1 MINVEELGIFSIAG
15 KDSEDKY
22 NILRSFN
29 KIKNHRRNS
38 KYSDAYYPDKEYIE
52 ILNGKNPTYSGDI
65 VKETNFDIEEIK
77 QEIKSNNIYYKE
89 DKNKNKITK
98 IQESRNKGIMTGNN
112 SNKNNKIELVNKSH
126 LFKGKKYKY
135 YNEHIKRINKY
146 KQYGLYNKIL
156 SQQETSYSPNLDFI
170 YKKIFTGPKWDKL
183 TGRSDLIKLD
193 KNKQGINVSTST
205 ENKISKRI
213 KKINEKNYRNKN
225 LFFTKVKTVNSA
237 KNINSNSMLKTQIS
251 TGKNFNTTISNSN
264 NIKTNLT
271 TNELLHSSK
280 ENTEINNNIIIA
292 LDYKKNSL
300 FLENNKTFFDKNNIL
315 LIKPNNFTIN
325 SNIFQIQNKLQT
337 QKNKNIPIKKQNYL
351 PGPDFNRYLD
361 LEKIERKKKRLQKVP
376 ITKIILTPNYS
387 AIDGNIK
394 SFVNYKIKKNTL
406 NKKPKEF
413 IGINSSEFLY
423 DPSRTFEKIYGN
435 KMCSVPKFQKISEKP
450 NEINLPTFMKG
461 VYSRLGIQF
470 NSEKT
475 LKMNNYENGKMY
487 RSQSSFGR
495 KESNKYKIFR
505 KVRYESDKALDVN
518 KIQQDLD
525 TIKKKFNNIKLFN
538 KLKYIGNIF
547 RYKYYFF

>member
-77 QEIKSNNIYYKE
+77 QGIKSNNIYYKE

-112 SNKNNKIELVNKSH
+112 SNKNNKVELVNKSH
-126 LFKGKKYKY
+126 LFKGKNYKY

-156 SQQETSYSPNLDFI
+156 SQQETSYSPHLDFI

-251 TGKNFNTTISNSN
+251 TGKNFNTIISNSN

-292 LDYKKNSL
+292 LDFKKNSL

-435 KMCSVPKFQKISEKP
+435 KMRSVPKFQKISEKP

-525 TIKKKFNNIKLFN
+525 TIKKKFNNIKVIN
-538 KLKYIGNIF
+538 YD
-547 RYKYYFF
+547 

>member
-77 QEIKSNNIYYKE
+77 QGIKSNNIYYKE

-251 TGKNFNTTISNSN
+251 TGKNFNTIISNSN

-292 LDYKKNSL
+292 LDFKKNSL

-406 NKKPKEF
+406 NKTPKEF

-435 KMCSVPKFQKISEKP
+435 KMRSVPKFQKISEKP

-525 TIKKKFNNIKLFN
+525 TIKKKFNNIKVIN
-538 KLKYIGNIF
+538 YD
-547 RYKYYFF
+547 

>member
-126 LFKGKKYKY
+126 LFKGKNYKY

-183 TGRSDLIKLD
+183 TGRSDLNKLD

-435 KMCSVPKFQKISEKP
+435 KMRSVPKFQKISEKP

-525 TIKKKFNNIKLFN
+525 TIKKKFNNIKVIN
-538 KLKYIGNIF
+538 YD
-547 RYKYYFF
+547 

>member
-77 QEIKSNNIYYKE
+77 QGIKSNNIYYKE

-112 SNKNNKIELVNKSH
+112 SNKNNKVELVNKSH
-126 LFKGKKYKY
+126 LFKGKKYQY

-156 SQQETSYSPNLDFI
+156 SQQETSYSPHLDFI

-251 TGKNFNTTISNSN
+251 TGKNFNTIISNSN

-292 LDYKKNSL
+292 LDFKKNSL

-435 KMCSVPKFQKISEKP
+435 KMRSVPKFQKISEKP

-525 TIKKKFNNIKLFN
+525 TIKKKFNNIKVIN
-538 KLKYIGNIF
+538 YD
-547 RYKYYFF
+547 

>member
-77 QEIKSNNIYYKE
+77 QGIKSNNIYYKE

-156 SQQETSYSPNLDFI
+156 SQQETSYSRHLDFI

-251 TGKNFNTTISNSN
+251 TGKNFNTIISNSN

-292 LDYKKNSL
+292 LDFKKNSL

-315 LIKPNNFTIN
+315 LIKPNSFTIN

-435 KMCSVPKFQKISEKP
+435 KMRSVPKFQKISEKP

-525 TIKKKFNNIKLFN
+525 TIKKKFNNIKVIN
-538 KLKYIGNIF
+538 YD
-547 RYKYYFF
+547 

>member
-77 QEIKSNNIYYKE
+77 QGIKSNNIYYKE

-156 SQQETSYSPNLDFI
+156 SQQETSYSPHLDFI
-170 YKKIFTGPKWDKL
+170 YKKICTGPKLDKL

-251 TGKNFNTTISNSN
+251 TGKNFNTIISNSN

-292 LDYKKNSL
+292 LDFKKNSL

-435 KMCSVPKFQKISEKP
+435 KMRSVPKFQKISEKP

-525 TIKKKFNNIKLFN
+525 TIKKKFNNIKVIN
-538 KLKYIGNIF
+538 YD
-547 RYKYYFF
+547 

>member
-29 KIKNHRRNS
+29 KVKNHRRNS

-77 QEIKSNNIYYKE
+77 QGIKSNNLYYKE

-156 SQQETSYSPNLDFI
+156 SQQETSYSPHLDFI

-251 TGKNFNTTISNSN
+251 TGKNFNTIISNSN

-292 LDYKKNSL
+292 LDFKKNSL
-300 FLENNKTFFDKNNIL
+300 FLENNKTFFDKNNLL

-435 KMCSVPKFQKISEKP
+435 KMRSVPKFQKISEKP

-525 TIKKKFNNIKLFN
+525 TIKKKFNNIKVIN
-538 KLKYIGNIF
+538 YD
-547 RYKYYFF
+547 

>member
-77 QEIKSNNIYYKE
+77 QGIKSNNIYYKE

-156 SQQETSYSPNLDFI
+156 SQQETSYSPHLDFI

-251 TGKNFNTTISNSN
+251 TGKNFNTIISNSN

-292 LDYKKNSL
+292 LDFKKNSL

-435 KMCSVPKFQKISEKP
+435 KMRSVPKFQKISEKP

-505 KVRYESDKALDVN
+505 KVRYESEKALDVN

-525 TIKKKFNNIKLFN
+525 TIKKKFNNIKVIN
-538 KLKYIGNIF
+538 YD
-547 RYKYYFF
+547 

>member
-77 QEIKSNNIYYKE
+77 QGIKSNNIYYKE

-156 SQQETSYSPNLDFI
+156 SQQETSYSPHLDFI

-237 KNINSNSMLKTQIS
+237 KNINSNSMLKTRIS
-251 TGKNFNTTISNSN
+251 TGKNFNTIISNSN

-292 LDYKKNSL
+292 LDFKKNSL

-435 KMCSVPKFQKISEKP
+435 KMRSVPKFQKISEKP

-525 TIKKKFNNIKLFN
+525 TIKKKFNNIKVIN
-538 KLKYIGNIF
+538 YD
-547 RYKYYFF
+547 

>member
-77 QEIKSNNIYYKE
+77 QGIKSNNIYYKE

-126 LFKGKKYKY
+126 LFKGKNYKY

-156 SQQETSYSPNLDFI
+156 SQQETSYSPHLDFI

-251 TGKNFNTTISNSN
+251 TGKNFNTIISNSN

-292 LDYKKNSL
+292 LDFKKNSL

-435 KMCSVPKFQKISEKP
+435 KMRSVPKFQKISEKP

-525 TIKKKFNNIKLFN
+525 TIKKKFNNIKVIN
-538 KLKYIGNIF
+538 YD
-547 RYKYYFF
+547 

>member
-77 QEIKSNNIYYKE
+77 QGIKSNNIYYKE

-156 SQQETSYSPNLDFI
+156 SQQETSYSPHLDFI

-251 TGKNFNTTISNSN
+251 TGKNFNTIISNSN

-292 LDYKKNSL
+292 LDFKKNSL

-406 NKKPKEF
+406 NKTPKEF

-435 KMCSVPKFQKISEKP
+435 KMRSVPKFQKISEKP

-525 TIKKKFNNIKLFN
+525 TIKKKFNNIKVIN
-538 KLKYIGNIF
+538 YD
-547 RYKYYFF
+547 

>member
-77 QEIKSNNIYYKE
+77 QGIKSNNIYYKE

-156 SQQETSYSPNLDFI
+156 SQQETSYSPHLDFI

-237 KNINSNSMLKTQIS
+237 KNINSNSMLKTQIN
-251 TGKNFNTTISNSN
+251 TGKNFNTIISNSN

-292 LDYKKNSL
+292 LDFKKNSL

-325 SNIFQIQNKLQT
+325 SNIFQIQNKLQA

-435 KMCSVPKFQKISEKP
+435 KMRSVPKFQKISEKP

-525 TIKKKFNNIKLFN
+525 TIKKKFNNIKVIN
-538 KLKYIGNIF
+538 YD
-547 RYKYYFF
+547 

>member
-29 KIKNHRRNS
+29 KVKNHRRNS

-77 QEIKSNNIYYKE
+77 QGIKSNNIYYKE

-156 SQQETSYSPNLDFI
+156 SQQETSYSPHLDFI

-251 TGKNFNTTISNSN
+251 TGKNFNTIISNSN

-292 LDYKKNSL
+292 LDFKKNSL

-435 KMCSVPKFQKISEKP
+435 KMRSVPKFQKISEKP

-525 TIKKKFNNIKLFN
+525 TIKKKFNNIKVIN
-538 KLKYIGNIF
+538 YD
-547 RYKYYFF
+547 

>member
-52 ILNGKNPTYSGDI
+52 ILNGKNPTYSRDI

-77 QEIKSNNIYYKE
+77 QGIKSNNIYYKE

-126 LFKGKKYKY
+126 LFKGKNYKY

-156 SQQETSYSPNLDFI
+156 SQQETSYSPHLDFI

-251 TGKNFNTTISNSN
+251 TGKNFNTIISNSN

-292 LDYKKNSL
+292 LDFKKNSL

-315 LIKPNNFTIN
+315 LIKPNSFTIN

-435 KMCSVPKFQKISEKP
+435 KMRSVPKFQKISEKP

-525 TIKKKFNNIKLFN
+525 TIKKKFNNIKVIN
-538 KLKYIGNIF
+538 YD
-547 RYKYYFF
+547 

>member
-15 KDSEDKY
+15 KASEDKY

-29 KIKNHRRNS
+29 KVKNHRRNS

-77 QEIKSNNIYYKE
+77 QGIKSNNIYYKE

-126 LFKGKKYKY
+126 LFKGKNYKY

-156 SQQETSYSPNLDFI
+156 SQQETSYSPHLDFI

-251 TGKNFNTTISNSN
+251 TGKNFNTIISNSN
-264 NIKTNLT
+264 NIKANLT

-292 LDYKKNSL
+292 LDFKKNSL

-435 KMCSVPKFQKISEKP
+435 KMRSVPKFQKISEKP

-525 TIKKKFNNIKLFN
+525 TIKKKFNNIKVIN
-538 KLKYIGNIF
+538 YD
-547 RYKYYFF
+547 

>member
-77 QEIKSNNIYYKE
+77 QGIKSNNIYYKE

-126 LFKGKKYKY
+126 LFKGKNYKY

-156 SQQETSYSPNLDFI
+156 SQQETSYSPHLDFI

-292 LDYKKNSL
+292 LDFKKNSL

-337 QKNKNIPIKKQNYL
+337 QKNKNIPIKKQKYL

-435 KMCSVPKFQKISEKP
+435 KMRSVPKFQKISEKP

-525 TIKKKFNNIKLFN
+525 TIKKKFNNIKVIN
-538 KLKYIGNIF
+538 YD
-547 RYKYYFF
+547 

>member
-77 QEIKSNNIYYKE
+77 QGIKSNNIYYKE

-156 SQQETSYSPNLDFI
+156 SQQETSYSPHLDFI

-213 KKINEKNYRNKN
+213 KKINEKNYRNKK

-292 LDYKKNSL
+292 LDFKKNSL

-435 KMCSVPKFQKISEKP
+435 KMRSVPKFQKISEKP

-505 KVRYESDKALDVN
+505 KVRYESDKALDIN

-525 TIKKKFNNIKLFN
+525 TIKKKFNNIKVIN
-538 KLKYIGNIF
+538 YD
-547 RYKYYFF
+547 

>member
-77 QEIKSNNIYYKE
+77 QGIKSNNIYYKE
-89 DKNKNKITK
+89 DKNKIKITK

-225 LFFTKVKTVNSA
+225 LFFTKVKTVKSA

-251 TGKNFNTTISNSN
+251 TGKNFNTIISNSN

-292 LDYKKNSL
+292 LDFKKNSL

-315 LIKPNNFTIN
+315 LIKPNNLTIN

-435 KMCSVPKFQKISEKP
+435 KMRSVPKFQKISEKP

-525 TIKKKFNNIKLFN
+525 TIKKKFNNIKLIN
-538 KLKYIGNIF
+538 YD
-547 RYKYYFF
+547 

>member
-77 QEIKSNNIYYKE
+77 QGIKSNNIYYKE

-156 SQQETSYSPNLDFI
+156 SQQETSYSPHLDFI

-251 TGKNFNTTISNSN
+251 TGKNFNTIISNSN

-292 LDYKKNSL
+292 LDFKKNSL

-315 LIKPNNFTIN
+315 LIKPNNITIN
-325 SNIFQIQNKLQT
+325 SNIFQIQNKIQT
-337 QKNKNIPIKKQNYL
+337 KKKKNIPIKKQNYL

-435 KMCSVPKFQKISEKP
+435 KMRSVPKFQKISEKP

-525 TIKKKFNNIKLFN
+525 TIKKKFNNIKVIN
-538 KLKYIGNIF
+538 YD
-547 RYKYYFF
+547 

>member
-77 QEIKSNNIYYKE
+77 QGIKSNNIYYKE

-213 KKINEKNYRNKN
+213 KKINKKNYRNKN

-251 TGKNFNTTISNSN
+251 TGKNFNTIISNSN

-292 LDYKKNSL
+292 LDFKKNSL

-435 KMCSVPKFQKISEKP
+435 KMRSVPKFQKISEKP

-525 TIKKKFNNIKLFN
+525 TIKKKFNNIKVIN
-538 KLKYIGNIF
+538 YD
-547 RYKYYFF
+547 

>member
-29 KIKNHRRNS
+29 KVKNHRRNS

-77 QEIKSNNIYYKE
+77 QGIKSNNIYYKE

-156 SQQETSYSPNLDFI
+156 SQQETSYSPHLDFI

-292 LDYKKNSL
+292 LDFKKNSL

-435 KMCSVPKFQKISEKP
+435 KMRSVPKFQKISEKP

-525 TIKKKFNNIKLFN
+525 TIKKKFNNIKVIN
-538 KLKYIGNIF
+538 YD
-547 RYKYYFF
+547 

>member
-77 QEIKSNNIYYKE
+77 QGIKSNNIYYKE

-126 LFKGKKYKY
+126 LFKGKNYKY

-156 SQQETSYSPNLDFI
+156 SQQETSYSPHLDFI

-237 KNINSNSMLKTQIS
+237 KNINSNSMLKTQIN
-251 TGKNFNTTISNSN
+251 TGKNFNTIISNSN

-292 LDYKKNSL
+292 LDFKKNSL

-435 KMCSVPKFQKISEKP
+435 KMRSVPKFQKISEKP

-505 KVRYESDKALDVN
+505 KVRYENDKALYVN

-525 TIKKKFNNIKLFN
+525 TIKKKFNNIKVIN
-538 KLKYIGNIF
+538 YD
-547 RYKYYFF
+547 

>member
-77 QEIKSNNIYYKE
+77 QGIKSNNIYYKE
-89 DKNKNKITK
+89 DKNKIKITK

-146 KQYGLYNKIL
+146 KQNGLYNKIL
-156 SQQETSYSPNLDFI
+156 SQQETSYSPHLDFI

-225 LFFTKVKTVNSA
+225 LFFTKVKTVKSA

-251 TGKNFNTTISNSN
+251 TGKNFNTIISNSN

-292 LDYKKNSL
+292 LDFKKNSL

-435 KMCSVPKFQKISEKP
+435 KMRSVPKFQKISEKP

-525 TIKKKFNNIKLFN
+525 TIKKKFNNIKLIN
-538 KLKYIGNIF
+538 YD
-547 RYKYYFF
+547 

>member
-77 QEIKSNNIYYKE
+77 QGIKSNNIYYKE

-126 LFKGKKYKY
+126 LFKGKNYKY

-251 TGKNFNTTISNSN
+251 TGKNFNTIISNSN

-280 ENTEINNNIIIA
+280 ENTEINNNTIIA
-292 LDYKKNSL
+292 LDFKKNSL

-337 QKNKNIPIKKQNYL
+337 QKNKNIPIKKQKYL

-394 SFVNYKIKKNTL
+394 SFVNYKTKKNTL

-435 KMCSVPKFQKISEKP
+435 KMRSVPKFQKISEKP

-505 KVRYESDKALDVN
+505 KVRYESEKALDVN

-525 TIKKKFNNIKLFN
+525 TIKKKFNNIKVIN
-538 KLKYIGNIF
+538 YD
-547 RYKYYFF
+547 

>member
-77 QEIKSNNIYYKE
+77 QGIKSNNIYYKE

-126 LFKGKKYKY
+126 LFKGKNYKY

-156 SQQETSYSPNLDFI
+156 SQQETSYSPHLDFI

-237 KNINSNSMLKTQIS
+237 KNINSNSMLKTQIN
-251 TGKNFNTTISNSN
+251 TGKNFNTIISNSN

-292 LDYKKNSL
+292 LDFKKNSL

-435 KMCSVPKFQKISEKP
+435 KMRSVPKFQKISEKP

-525 TIKKKFNNIKLFN
+525 TIKKKFNNIKVIN
-538 KLKYIGNIF
+538 YD
-547 RYKYYFF
+547 

>member
-77 QEIKSNNIYYKE
+77 QGIKSNNIYYKE

-126 LFKGKKYKY
+126 LFKGKNYKY

-156 SQQETSYSPNLDFI
+156 SQQETSYSPHLDFI

-205 ENKISKRI
+205 EKKISKRI

-251 TGKNFNTTISNSN
+251 TGKNFNTIISNSN

-271 TNELLHSSK
+271 TNELLYSSK

-292 LDYKKNSL
+292 LDFKKNSL
-300 FLENNKTFFDKNNIL
+300 FLENNKTFFDKNNLL

-435 KMCSVPKFQKISEKP
+435 KMRSVPKFQKISEKP

-525 TIKKKFNNIKLFN
+525 TIKKKFNNIKVIN
-538 KLKYIGNIF
+538 YD
-547 RYKYYFF
+547 

>member
-77 QEIKSNNIYYKE
+77 QGIKSNNIYYKE
-89 DKNKNKITK
+89 DKNKIKITK

-146 KQYGLYNKIL
+146 KQNGLYNKIL
-156 SQQETSYSPNLDFI
+156 SQQETSYSPHLDFI

-225 LFFTKVKTVNSA
+225 LFFTKVKTVKSA

-251 TGKNFNTTISNSN
+251 TGKNFNTIISNSN

-292 LDYKKNSL
+292 LDLKKNSL

-435 KMCSVPKFQKISEKP
+435 KMRSVPKFQKISEKP

-525 TIKKKFNNIKLFN
+525 TIKKKFNNIKLIN
-538 KLKYIGNIF
+538 YD
-547 RYKYYFF
+547 

>member
-77 QEIKSNNIYYKE
+77 QGIKSNNIYYKE

-98 IQESRNKGIMTGNN
+98 SQESRNKGIMTGNN

-156 SQQETSYSPNLDFI
+156 SQQETSYSPHLDFI

-251 TGKNFNTTISNSN
+251 TGKNFNTIISNSN

-271 TNELLHSSK
+271 TNELLYSSK

-292 LDYKKNSL
+292 LDFKKNSL

-435 KMCSVPKFQKISEKP
+435 KMRSVPKFQKISEKP

-525 TIKKKFNNIKLFN
+525 TIKKKFNNIKVIN
-538 KLKYIGNIF
+538 YD
-547 RYKYYFF
+547 

>member
-77 QEIKSNNIYYKE
+77 QGIKSNNIYYKE

-156 SQQETSYSPNLDFI
+156 SQQETSYSPHLDFI

-205 ENKISKRI
+205 EKKISKRI

-251 TGKNFNTTISNSN
+251 TGKNFNTIISNSN

-292 LDYKKNSL
+292 LDFKKNSL

-435 KMCSVPKFQKISEKP
+435 KMRSVPKFQKISEKP

-525 TIKKKFNNIKLFN
+525 TIKKKFNNIKVIN
-538 KLKYIGNIF
+538 YD
-547 RYKYYFF
+547 

>member
-77 QEIKSNNIYYKE
+77 QGIKSNNIYYKE

-156 SQQETSYSPNLDFI
+156 SQQETSYSPHLDFI

-193 KNKQGINVSTST
+193 KNKQAINVSTST

-251 TGKNFNTTISNSN
+251 TGKNFNTIISNSN

-292 LDYKKNSL
+292 LDFKKNSL

-435 KMCSVPKFQKISEKP
+435 KMRSVPKFQKISEKP

-525 TIKKKFNNIKLFN
+525 TIKKKFNNIKVIN
-538 KLKYIGNIF
+538 YD
-547 RYKYYFF
+547 

>member
-29 KIKNHRRNS
+29 KVKNHRRNS

-77 QEIKSNNIYYKE
+77 QGIKSNNIYYKE

-156 SQQETSYSPNLDFI
+156 SQQETSYSPHLDFI

-251 TGKNFNTTISNSN
+251 TGKNFNTIISNSN

-292 LDYKKNSL
+292 LDFKKNSL

-337 QKNKNIPIKKQNYL
+337 QKN
-351 PGPDFNRYLD
+351 
-361 LEKIERKKKRLQKVP
+361 IERKKKRLQKVP

-435 KMCSVPKFQKISEKP
+435 KMRSVPKFQKISEKP

-525 TIKKKFNNIKLFN
+525 TIKKKFNNIKVIN
-538 KLKYIGNIF
+538 YD
-547 RYKYYFF
+547 

>member
-15 KDSEDKY
+15 KASEDKY

-29 KIKNHRRNS
+29 KVKNHRRNS

-77 QEIKSNNIYYKE
+77 QGIKSNNIYYKE

-156 SQQETSYSPNLDFI
+156 SQQETSYSPHLDFI

-225 LFFTKVKTVNSA
+225 LFFTEVKTVNSA

-251 TGKNFNTTISNSN
+251 TGKNFNTIISNSN

-292 LDYKKNSL
+292 LDFKKNSL

-376 ITKIILTPNYS
+376 ITKIILNPNYS

-394 SFVNYKIKKNTL
+394 SLVNYKIKKNTL

-435 KMCSVPKFQKISEKP
+435 KMRSVPKFQKISEKP

-525 TIKKKFNNIKLFN
+525 TIKKKFNKIKVIN
-538 KLKYIGNIF
+538 YD
-547 RYKYYFF
+547 

>member
-77 QEIKSNNIYYKE
+77 QGIKSNNIYYKE

-156 SQQETSYSPNLDFI
+156 SQQETSYSPHLDFI

-251 TGKNFNTTISNSN
+251 TGKNFNTIISNSN

-292 LDYKKNSL
+292 LDFKKNSL

-435 KMCSVPKFQKISEKP
+435 KMRSVPKFQKISEKP

-525 TIKKKFNNIKLFN
+525 TIKKKFNNIKVIN
-538 KLKYIGNIF
+538 YD
-547 RYKYYFF
+547 

>member
-29 KIKNHRRNS
+29 KIKNRRRNS

-77 QEIKSNNIYYKE
+77 QGIKSNNIYYKE

-126 LFKGKKYKY
+126 LFKGKNYKY

-156 SQQETSYSPNLDFI
+156 SQQETSYSPHLDFI

-193 KNKQGINVSTST
+193 KNKRGINVSTST

-251 TGKNFNTTISNSN
+251 TGKNFNTIISNSN

-292 LDYKKNSL
+292 LDFKKNSL
-300 FLENNKTFFDKNNIL
+300 FL
-315 LIKPNNFTIN
+315 
-325 SNIFQIQNKLQT
+325 Q
-337 QKNKNIPIKKQNYL
+337 Y
-351 PGPDFNRYLD
+351 
-361 LEKIERKKKRLQKVP
+361 RK
-376 ITKIILTPNYS
+376 
-387 AIDGNIK
+387 
-394 SFVNYKIKKNTL
+394 
-406 NKKPKEF
+406 
-413 IGINSSEFLY
+413 
-423 DPSRTFEKIYGN
+423 
-435 KMCSVPKFQKISEKP
+435 
-450 NEINLPTFMKG
+450 
-461 VYSRLGIQF
+461 
-470 NSEKT
+470 
-475 LKMNNYENGKMY
+475 
-487 RSQSSFGR
+487 
-495 KESNKYKIFR
+495 
-505 KVRYESDKALDVN
+505 
-518 KIQQDLD
+518 
-525 TIKKKFNNIKLFN
+525 
-538 KLKYIGNIF
+538 
-547 RYKYYFF
+547 

>member
-77 QEIKSNNIYYKE
+77 QGIKSNNIYYKE
-89 DKNKNKITK
+89 DTNKNKITK

-126 LFKGKKYKY
+126 LFKGKNYKY

-156 SQQETSYSPNLDFI
+156 SQQETSYSPHLDFI

-225 LFFTKVKTVNSA
+225 LIFTKVKTVNSA

-292 LDYKKNSL
+292 LDFKKNSL

-435 KMCSVPKFQKISEKP
+435 KMRSVPKFQKISEKP

-525 TIKKKFNNIKLFN
+525 TIKKKFNNIKVIN
-538 KLKYIGNIF
+538 YD
-547 RYKYYFF
+547 

>member
-77 QEIKSNNIYYKE
+77 QGIKSNNIYYKE

-126 LFKGKKYKY
+126 LFKGKNYKY

-156 SQQETSYSPNLDFI
+156 SQQETSYSPHLDFI

-237 KNINSNSMLKTQIS
+237 KNINSNSMLKTRIS
-251 TGKNFNTTISNSN
+251 TGKNFNTIISNSN

-292 LDYKKNSL
+292 LDFKKNSL

-435 KMCSVPKFQKISEKP
+435 KMRSVPKFQKISEKP

-525 TIKKKFNNIKLFN
+525 TIKKKFNNIKVIN
-538 KLKYIGNIF
+538 YD
-547 RYKYYFF
+547 

>member
-77 QEIKSNNIYYKE
+77 QGIKSNNIYYKE

-126 LFKGKKYKY
+126 LFKGKNYKY

-156 SQQETSYSPNLDFI
+156 SQQETSYSPHLDFI

-251 TGKNFNTTISNSN
+251 TGKNFNTIISNSN

-271 TNELLHSSK
+271 TNELLYSSK

-292 LDYKKNSL
+292 LDFKKNSL

-435 KMCSVPKFQKISEKP
+435 KMRSVPKFQKISEKP

-525 TIKKKFNNIKLFN
+525 TIKKKFNNIKVIN
-538 KLKYIGNIF
+538 YD
-547 RYKYYFF
+547 

>member
-77 QEIKSNNIYYKE
+77 QGIKSNNIYYKE

-156 SQQETSYSPNLDFI
+156 SQQETSYSPHLDFI

-251 TGKNFNTTISNSN
+251 TGKNFNTIISNSN

-292 LDYKKNSL
+292 LDFKKNSL
-300 FLENNKTFFDKNNIL
+300 FLENNKTFFDKNNLL

-435 KMCSVPKFQKISEKP
+435 KMRSVPKFQKISEKP

-525 TIKKKFNNIKLFN
+525 TIKKKFNNIKVIN
-538 KLKYIGNIF
+538 YD
-547 RYKYYFF
+547 